1 MGTAG
6 VPQKSACQMG
16 IVRKQGGGSVP
27 LPIGM
32 RRGFEDDNLAACYC
46 CESTKRLFLPE
57 PSRAEALAS

>member
-27 LPIGM
+27 RLLAI
-32 RRGFEDDNLAACYC
+32 RRGTDGL
-46 CESTKRLFLPE
+46 
-57 PSRAEALAS
+57 RAIDA